1 MKFLADMGI
10 SPKSVAFL
18 QSMGYDARHLND
30 EGLNRL
36 ADSDILNKAR
46 YEERIVLTHDLDF
59 SELLAVSGEEM
70 PSVIIFRVRNMH
82 PERVNDYLN
91 QIIVRYRDALEK
103 GCIVS
108 ITENQLRIRFLPM
121 RRD

>member
-1 MKFLADMGI
+1 
-10 SPKSVAFL
+10 
-18 QSMGYDARHLND
+18 
-30 EGLNRL
+30 L
-36 ADSDILNKAR
+36 ADSDILDKAR

-70 PSVIIFRVRNMH
+70 PSVIIFRVRNMRS
-82 PERVNDYLN
+82 ERVNHYLN
-91 QIIVRYRDALEK
+91 EVIVRYRDALEK

-108 ITENQLRIRFLPM
+108 VSENQLRIRFLPL

>member
-1 MKFLADMGI
+1 M
-10 SPKSVAFL
+10 
-18 QSMGYDARHLND
+18 
-30 EGLNRL
+30 
-36 ADSDILNKAR
+36 ADSDILDKAR

-70 PSVIIFRVRNMH
+70 PSVIIFRVRNMRS
-82 PERVNDYLN
+82 ERVNYYLN
-91 QIIVRYRDALEK
+91 QIIARYRDAFEK

-108 ITENQLRIRFLPM
+108 ITENQLRIRFLPL

>member
-18 QSMGYDARHLND
+18 QSMGYDARHLNN
-30 EGLNRL
+30 EGLNRM
-36 ADSDILNKAR
+36 ADSDILDKAR

-70 PSVIIFRVRNMH
+70 PSVIIFRVRNMR
-82 PERVNDYLN
+82 PERVNYYLN
-91 QIIVRYRDALEK
+91 EIVVRYRDALEK

-108 ITENQLRIRFLPM
+108 VSENQLRIRFLPL